1 MFPILTGSE
10 ERIRQVLTSMLAGNA
25 FFLHSNPP
33 TLFQSETYIKSRNEH
48 TLYHEGGEPFPFMV
62 ILSTEHFH
70 NVLNDCSYTEI
81 GGISYLYMWYYDIYV
96 HMYISATYSI
106 LKQRDAIKSDYCSKF
121 KKGCY
126 II

>member
-1 MFPILTGSE
+1 M
-10 ERIRQVLTSMLAGNA
+10 LTSMLAGNA

-81 GGISYLYMWYYDIYV
+81 SGISLVVFHIFICDI
-96 HMYISATYSI
+96 MTFTYISATYSI

-121 KKGCY
+121 KKGC
-126 II
+126 

>member
-1 MFPILTGSE
+1 MFAILTGSE

-48 TLYHEGGEPFPFMV
+48 TLYHEGGESFPFMV

-70 NVLNDCSYTEI
+70 NVLNDCSYTDI
-81 GGISYLYMWYYDIYV
+81 GGISYLY
-96 HMYISATYSI
+96 TI

>member
-1 MFPILTGSE
+1 MFAILTGSE

-48 TLYHEGGEPFPFMV
+48 TLYHEGGESFPFMV

-70 NVLNDCSYTEI
+70 NVLNDCSYTDI
-81 GGISYLYMWYYDIYV
+81 GGISYLYM
-96 HMYISATYSI
+96 
-106 LKQRDAIKSDYCSKF
+106 
-121 KKGCY
+121 
-126 II
+126 

>member
-1 MFPILTGSE
+1 M
-10 ERIRQVLTSMLAGNA
+10 LTSMLAGNA

-48 TLYHEGGEPFPFMV
+48 TLYHEGGEPLPFMV

-81 GGISYLYMWYYDIYV
+81 GGISCDI
-96 HMYISATYSI
+96 MTFTYISATYSI
-106 LKQRDAIKSDYCSKF
+106 LKQRDAI
-121 KKGCY
+121 
-126 II
+126 